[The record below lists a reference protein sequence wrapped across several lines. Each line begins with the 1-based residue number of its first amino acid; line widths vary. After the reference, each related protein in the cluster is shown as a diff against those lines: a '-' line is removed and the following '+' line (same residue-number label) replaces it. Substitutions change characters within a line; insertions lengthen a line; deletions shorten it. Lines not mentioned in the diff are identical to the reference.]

1 MELNT
6 AKLVVPVLEIVPIR
20 LADLYPE
27 ILLIR
32 LLGIGYSVQL
42 FQLLKNS
49 DFCAK
54 IGYSSGFSSRSKME
68 SNGKPQD

>member
-32 LLGIGYSVQL
+32 LLRYRDSVQL

-49 DFCAK
+49 ASFLCKDRAILRASPRVVK
-54 IGYSSGFSSRSKME
+54 WKA
-68 SNGKPQD
+68 